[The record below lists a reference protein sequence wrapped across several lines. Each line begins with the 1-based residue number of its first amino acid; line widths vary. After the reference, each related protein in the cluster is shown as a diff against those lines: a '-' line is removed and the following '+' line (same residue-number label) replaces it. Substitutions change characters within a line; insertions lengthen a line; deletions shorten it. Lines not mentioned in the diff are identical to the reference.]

1 MGRRVGQ
8 TYHSPDSDD
17 PSSFSTTL
25 STWSVPEPVRFAT
38 AASNLRPSLHK
49 SQRGGMFAGASD
61 ILTLTGVRSPL
72 SLDETTGLQGTT
84 RAYHA
89 E

>member
-8 TYHSPDSDD
+8 THHSPDSND

-25 STWSVPEPVRFAT
+25 STRSVPEPVRFAT

-49 SQRGGMFAGASD
+49 SQVDGIFAGGSD
-61 ILTLTGVRSPL
+61 ILMLTGVRSPVQRL
-72 SLDETTGLQGTT
+72 
-84 RAYHA
+84 
-89 E
+89 